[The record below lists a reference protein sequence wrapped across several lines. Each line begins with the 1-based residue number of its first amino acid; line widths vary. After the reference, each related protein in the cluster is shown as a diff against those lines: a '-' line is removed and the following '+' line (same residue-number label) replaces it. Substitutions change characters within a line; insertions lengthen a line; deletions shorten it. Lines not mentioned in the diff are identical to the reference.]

1 MFLVTHCTHHWSK
14 DEHLNSILHGVTV
27 RLPGECFWWHLRRLR
42 NACRGL
48 PVPVPVVLGAHN
60 TVWLQRVST
69 ALKPVIYTFVLGCG
83 QHSVKQYRV
92 ELRKACHEGLREA
105 GLSEDRHASDG
116 AIGKFKS
123 IDDKDH
129 GMHMIRVFPKRSA
142 DQPTRPTEATEK
154 SMEEDLAEIQVD
166 NARAMGCHVD
176 HYSMLGL
183 CEFLSTLLPILRAGL
198 NGKKLLSDGSEPEIL
213 QLRAFESLEELQG
226 IWSRGFKALRAML
239 FGSSK
244 TTTVTISSETKSAFL
259 ALMDL
264 VELQSKSS
272 AASEMRQMI
281 QDFAVDDRNPSAKGL
296 VEKERELK
304 KILDKQ
310 CRADE
315 LNAQLAEM
323 KQQLHSAARWK
334 TGVAPPQDLPTK
346 NRWNRRENVEATQR
360 SSKENEWTSP
370 VRSGG
375 YGSPGSSSPSWIG
388 GTEKIADKARMNI
401 SPSAASTT
409 VPWEVTMSDAFGLSG
424 HSPQTGATTV
434 PVPRVDSPQR
444 LREQPDSQDWL
455 SFYHRWMEDQESFQL
470 GTESQEK
477 LLKAAK
483 WAAKQIGPGHEA
495 VEAAKRQLQ
504 HLRSRQHQMR
514 FKSNLRWHKANL
526 AFELQ
531 QLALME
537 VYKDE
542 SFKASVSAAE
552 LDLGPAHEVVANA
565 RRMAQMLKMQKVE
578 KARKAREAAQD
589 LQLRAAAESKDLH
602 VLAGSIQA
610 AAQKLGPAHDIVE
623 RGRQEFLQQRRELQ
637 RRQWE
642 ECVRLQQALMV
653 EACESQDPELI
664 EARILAASHS
674 PLGQG
679 HEIVLYGK
687 RYLLWLRRAMQRNA
701 LEARQCRAVKVLQEA
716 SREATEADLRSL
728 ERHRGVR

>member
-1 MFLVTHCTHHWSK
+1 MLLAAPPAPQ
-14 DEHLNSILHGVTV
+14 E
-27 RLPGECFWWHLRRLR
+27 RLPRPSC
-42 NACRGL
+42 A
-48 PVPVPVVLGAHN
+48 GA
-60 TVWLQRVST
+60 
-69 ALKPVIYTFVLGCG
+69 
-83 QHSVKQYRV
+83 
-92 ELRKACHEGLREA
+92 
-105 GLSEDRHASDG
+105 
-116 AIGKFKS
+116 
-123 IDDKDH
+123 
-129 GMHMIRVFPKRSA
+129 SA
-142 DQPTRPTEATEK
+142 
-154 SMEEDLAEIQVD
+154 
-166 NARAMGCHVD
+166 
-176 HYSMLGL
+176 
-183 CEFLSTLLPILRAGL
+183 
-198 NGKKLLSDGSEPEIL
+198 
-213 QLRAFESLEELQG
+213 
-226 IWSRGFKALRAML
+226 
-239 FGSSK
+239 
-244 TTTVTISSETKSAFL
+244 
-259 ALMDL
+259 
-264 VELQSKSS
+264 
-272 AASEMRQMI
+272 
-281 QDFAVDDRNPSAKGL
+281 
-296 VEKERELK
+296 
-304 KILDKQ
+304 
-310 CRADE
+310 
-315 LNAQLAEM
+315 
-323 KQQLHSAARWK
+323 
-334 TGVAPPQDLPTK
+334 
-346 NRWNRRENVEATQR
+346 
-360 SSKENEWTSP
+360 SKENEWTSP
-370 VRSGG
+370 VRGGG
-375 YGSPGSSSPSWIG
+375 YGSPGSLSPWIG
-388 GTEKIADKARMNI
+388 GTEKIADKAWMNI

-409 VPWEVTMSDAFGLSG
+409 VPWEVTMSDAFGLG
-424 HSPQTGATTV
+424 QSPQSPRTGAV
-434 PVPRVDSPQR
+434 PGRVDSPR
-444 LREQPDSQDWL
+444 LRELQPNSDWL
-455 SFYHRWMEDQESFQL
+455 SFYHSWMEDQESFQL

-531 QLALME
+531 QLAHME

-552 LDLGPAHEVVANA
+552 VDLGPAHEVVANA

-664 EARILAASHS
+664 EARILAAAHS

-716 SREATEADLRSL
+716 SREATQADLRSL

>member
-1 MFLVTHCTHHWSK
+1 
-14 DEHLNSILHGVTV
+14 
-27 RLPGECFWWHLRRLR
+27 
-42 NACRGL
+42 
-48 PVPVPVVLGAHN
+48 
-60 TVWLQRVST
+60 
-69 ALKPVIYTFVLGCG
+69 
-83 QHSVKQYRV
+83 
-92 ELRKACHEGLREA
+92 
-105 GLSEDRHASDG
+105 
-116 AIGKFKS
+116 
-123 IDDKDH
+123 
-129 GMHMIRVFPKRSA
+129 
-142 DQPTRPTEATEK
+142 
-154 SMEEDLAEIQVD
+154 
-166 NARAMGCHVD
+166 
-176 HYSMLGL
+176 MLL
-183 CEFLSTLLPILRAGL
+183 
-198 NGKKLLSDGSEPEIL
+198 
-213 QLRAFESLEELQG
+213 
-226 IWSRGFKALRAML
+226 
-239 FGSSK
+239 
-244 TTTVTISSETKSAFL
+244 
-259 ALMDL
+259 
-264 VELQSKSS
+264 
-272 AASEMRQMI
+272 
-281 QDFAVDDRNPSAKGL
+281 
-296 VEKERELK
+296 
-304 KILDKQ
+304 
-310 CRADE
+310 
-315 LNAQLAEM
+315 
-323 KQQLHSAARWK
+323 
-334 TGVAPPQDLPTK
+334 VAPPAPQERLP
-346 NRWNRRENVEATQR
+346 RPSCAGASSAW
-360 SSKENEWTSP
+360 SKENEWTSP